1 MKHFGKLFLI
11 ILICMS
17 LASCKKKELKDD
29 IYVFFTSDVH
39 CGVDEGMG
47 LDGLK
52 ALVDETKSG
61 HDYVT
66 LADCGDFVQG
76 AAIGTLSKGELIVD
90 LMNAAGYDIVTF
102 GNHEFDYGMSQLSVL
117 MDKMEFET
125 VLCNAEYTGKKENI
139 FADVKPYTI
148 KDYDGHKVAF
158 IGVLTPLTITGSTPG
173 YFMED
178 GGFVYGFCAGED
190 GDVLAARLQETV
202 DAARKEGADQ
212 VVVLSHLGTYG
223 DTYDAVSLI
232 AKTNGIDVVLD
243 GHSHSV
249 IVEDRYPNKDGQ
261 DVVLSS
267 VGTKLQTV
275 GELILG
281 KDGSI
286 TALHID
292 VYDKKDEVM
301 TAKIA
306 ESFAQLE
313 TILNETVTVLDHSL
327 PIADEEGIRMVRS
340 RETPMS
346 NFVADA
352 YRQAMGTQIGLI
364 NGGAV
369 RAGLSAGEVKYA
381 DLLKVAPFQNELA
394 SCRASGQ
401 QIIDALEFSVRMT
414 EGLNVFDGNAVGE
427 NGAFLHPSGL
437 RYTVDTSIPS
447 AVVVNN
453 DGMFTGYDGEQ
464 RRVKDV
470 MVEEEGGYVP
480 IDPEKQYSVA
490 SINYVLFERGDGN
503 TVFADCEP
511 IVEHGLIDVNAL
523 IDYAVSLGTLEGKY
537 TGIEGRIIVE

>member
-1 MKHFGKLFLI
+1 
-11 ILICMS
+11 MS
-17 LASCKKKELKDD
+17 LTSCKKKELKDD
-29 IYVFFTSDVH
+29 IYIFFTSDVH
-39 CGVDEGMG
+39 CGVNEGMG

-52 ALVDETKSG
+52 ALVDETKSA

-66 LADCGDFVQG
+66 LVDCGDFVQG

-90 LMNAAGYDIVTF
+90 LMNAAGYDIATF

-117 MDKMEFET
+117 MDRMEFET

-139 FADVKPYTI
+139 FADVKPYTV

-202 DAARKEGADQ
+202 DAARKEGADH

-223 DTYDAVSLI
+223 NVYDAVSMI
-232 AKTNGIDVVLD
+232 AKTNGIDAVLD
-243 GHSHSV
+243 GHSHSL

-267 VGTKLQTV
+267 VGANLQTV
-275 GELILG
+275 GELIIG

-286 TALHID
+286 TALHVD
-292 VYDKKDEVM
+292 AYDKKDEAM
-301 TAKIA
+301 TAKIL
-306 ESFAQLE
+306 ESFGKLDA
-313 TILNETVTVLDHSL
+313 ILDQTVTTLDHDL

-340 RETPMS
+340 RETVMS
-346 NFVADA
+346 DLVADA
-352 YRQAMGTQIGLI
+352 YRQAMGTQIALV

-369 RAGLSAGEVKYA
+369 RAGLHEGEAKYS
-381 DLLKVAPFQNELA
+381 DFFSVVPFQNELA
-394 SCRASGQ
+394 SLYASGQ
-401 QIIDALEFSVRMT
+401 QIIDALEFSARKT
-414 EGLNVFDGNAVGE
+414 EGLYKFDGNVVGE

-437 RYTVDTSIPS
+437 KYTVDTSIPS
-447 AVVVNN
+447 AVVLN
-453 DGMFTGYDGEQ
+453 DEGMFEGFDGEQ

-470 MVEEEGGYVP
+470 LVEEEGIYVP
-480 IDPEKQYSVA
+480 IDPDKLYSVA
-490 SINYVLFERGDGN
+490 SINYVLFEKGDGN
-503 TVFADCEP
+503 TAFEGCEA

-523 IDYAVSLGTLEGKY
+523 IDYVRSLGSLADRY
-537 TGIEGRIIVE
+537 TAAEGRITVE